1 MAGMKPSR
9 RAALGLGGAA
19 LVGAA
24 AVGVMAKRKDEV
36 KATGPYRRIATE
48 EAFATPALMAESQRV
63 LEAGGVEPGFAK
75 MGKFVFG
82 NGIVQRVL
90 HGRLLDLGDK
100 RIAQMDADGVDLAV
114 ISITSPGV
122 QVFEASRA
130 VGISAE
136 ANDILSAAV
145 RARPTRFA
153 GLAAV
158 APQAPDLAAK
168 ELERAKG
175 LGLKGFLINSHT
187 FSEYLDMAK
196 FAPILEAAEALDMP
210 LYLHPR
216 EPGGN
221 SVTPY
226 LDYGLYFATWGFAA
240 ETALH
245 AMRLIMSGT
254 FDRYPKLR
262 VALGHMGEGLP
273 FWLERIDNRYQRQAL
288 AGANPWLKRLPSDY
302 FRDNFAITTSG
313 MTDDA
318 SLRLAIDV
326 LGIDKV
332 QFAGDYPYEDVHAG
346 VQRMMTAKITE
357 AERRAIFD
365 TNATAFWKL
374 PPAVKAP

>member
-1 MAGMKPSR
+1 MAEIKPSR

-19 LVGAA
+19 VVGTA
-24 AVGVMAKRKDEV
+24 AVAALANRKGEV
-36 KATGPYRRIATE
+36 EATGPYRRIATE
-48 EAFATPALMAESQRV
+48 EAFATPALMTESKRV
-63 LEAGGVEPGFAK
+63 LEAGGVDPGFAQ
-75 MGKFVFG
+75 MGKFIFG
-82 NGIVQRVL
+82 NGIAQRML
-90 HGRLLDLGDK
+90 HGKLLDLGDK

-130 VGISAE
+130 VGIAAE
-136 ANDILSAAV
+136 ANDILAAAV

-187 FSEYLDMAK
+187 FSEYLDLAK
-196 FAPILEAAEALDMP
+196 FAPILEAAEALDLP

-216 EPGGN
+216 EPGGS
-221 SVTPY
+221 SVKPY
-226 LDYGLYFATWGFAA
+226 LDHGLYFATWGFAA

-254 FDRYPKLR
+254 FDRHPKLR
-262 VALGHMGEGLP
+262 IALGHMGEGLP
-273 FWLERIDNRYQRQAL
+273 FWLERIDNRYKIQAI
-288 AGANPWLKRLPSDY
+288 GGVNRVLKRLPSDY
-302 FRDNFAITTSG
+302 FRDHFAITTSG
-313 MTDDA
+313 MTDNA

-326 LGIDKV
+326 LGVDKV
-332 QFAGDYPYEDVHAG
+332 QFAGDYPYEDVHTG
-346 VQRMMTAKITE
+346 VKRMMNANINE

-365 TNATAFWKL
+365 TNATTFWNL
-374 PPAVKAP
+374 PPAVRVP